1 VVRSIAGAL
10 GLLLLVAAIVV
21 GALAVVG
28 VFSDAARSY
37 RVGGSE
43 VNAVPA
49 TARFEPQTEHIDET
63 LTAGDLTWTVST
75 ARQTP
80 EIHGFALPP
89 DPLRG
94 NLLVVTFSVK
104 NSSDGPVTLTP
115 ESLVLVNKE
124 GHKSPPAASDNSE
137 YVVPQH
143 AILFNERRLLD
154 PGEEEE
160 GKVIYD
166 LEIPFGADQEADLS
180 GFRLRLGDGDP
191 TTREG
196 KYVDLGL

>member
-1 VVRSIAGAL
+1 MRSVAGAL

-21 GALAVVG
+21 GTLAVTG
-28 VFSDAARSY
+28 VLGGAARSY
-37 RVGGSE
+37 LVGGSE
-43 VNAVPA
+43 AKAVPS
-49 TARFEPQTEHIDET
+49 TARFEPKSEHIDET
-63 LTAGDLTWTVST
+63 LTAGDLTWTVET
-75 ARQTP
+75 ALQTP

-94 NLLVVTFSVK
+94 NLLVVTFTVK

-124 GHKSPPAASDNSE
+124 GLKSPPAASDNSE
-137 YVVPQH
+137 YVVPEY

-166 LEIPFGADQEADLS
+166 LEVPFGAGPAADLS

-191 TTREG
+191 TTGEG